1 MNLYNH
7 YCLMSALR
15 TFDGHFYSPKVAK
28 PLKVRYIQRHCS
40 SPNTHVHIH
49 AQIHMYTQ
57 AHMSTQTNKHICK
70 HTRKHTHTYICT
82 SSHTDTHKTTHMY
95 TFLYTHMHTTNK
107 NMTLH
112 KYSRD
117 YLQHTI

>member
-28 PLKVRYIQRHCS
+28 PLKVQYIQRHCS

-57 AHMSTQTNKHICK
+57 AHMNTQTNKHI
-70 HTRKHTHTYICT
+70 RKHTHTYICT